1 MGEFITGEAAREKF
15 LVLFDQVE
23 DAYAQMREL
32 SSDEVGSEFRV
43 QMAERLEAQERT
55 NRGLMYRM
63 FAEIADPPDEVGLVA
78 DLIDSLWARL
88 HIPPKEITRRMKVG
102 ARIRPRRQLVGP
114 PLDPPLPQVA
124 AAVESGAIGE
134 DHLRVITA
142 ALDRLPSCVSAED
155 RVEVEASL
163 VREATKKDAE
173 IVKVAGRRIDEIFNP
188 DGDFDEADR
197 ARRRGL
203 VLGPQGRDG
212 MSRLHGFIDPETR
225 CYVETV
231 TAAARPGRH
240 RPDGTLAEIPD
251 DRSPSQRCH
260 DGIKL
265 GLKAGIASGELGSH
279 RGIPVTVI
287 ARTTLAELNQA
298 AHAVTDSDIPM
309 PTPAR
314 TGGDTALPM
323 RDLIRMAA
331 DGIHYLAV
339 FEDHSD
345 RPLYLGRQKRLATA
359 DQRIICYSRDGGCT
373 RPDCVA
379 PGYHSEVHHSL
390 DWVAGGATDA
400 DMLFF
405 ACGPD
410 HQRATSGQWHTTV
423 TTSGRLAWTNGTR
436 PPEINHAHHPNE
448 LLHNDPDPPDPN
460 VPDPPE
466 DDTS

>member
-15 LVLFDQVE
+15 RVLHDQVD

-32 SSDEVGSEFRV
+32 SSDEVGNEFRV
-43 QMAERLEAQERT
+43 QMAERLESQERA

-63 FAEIADPPDEVGLVA
+63 FAQIADPPDEVGLVA

-88 HIPPKEITRRMKVG
+88 RIPPKEIKRRMKVG

-134 DHLRVITA
+134 DHLRAITA

-163 VREATKKDAE
+163 VREAAKNDAE
-173 IVKVAGRRIDEIFNP
+173 IVKTAGRRIDEIFNP

-203 VLGPQGRDG
+203 VLGPQGPDG
-212 MSRLHGFIDPETR
+212 MSRLNGFIDPETR

-240 RPDGTLAEIPD
+240 LPDGTITEIPD

-265 GLKAGIASGELGSH
+265 GLKAGIASGELGQH
-279 RGIPVTVI
+279 RGHPVTVI

-298 AHAVTDSDIPM
+298 AHAVSNPDIPM

-339 FEDHSD
+339 FDDHSD
-345 RPLYLGRQKRLATA
+345 RPIYLGRQKRLATA

-373 RPDCVA
+373 RPNCLA
-379 PGYHSEVHHSL
+379 PGYHSEVHHSP

-410 HQRATSGQWHTTV
+410 HQRATSGQWQTTV
-423 TTSGRLAWTNGTR
+423 TGSGRLAWTNGTR
-436 PPEINHAHHPNE
+436 LPEINHAHHPDE
-448 LLHNDPDPPDPN
+448 LLHNDPDPPED
-460 VPDPPE
+460 DPP
-466 DDTS
+466 DG